1 MNLNKQIIMTTNNEK
16 TINKSTWLITA
27 KTNLHV
33 GDESSTG
40 YGLIDKSVQRDALMK
55 LPCINSSSLKGA
67 LNEFCCYAKN
77 ENGEPVLAPTQLFN
91 IFGDYKKGGI
101 MEKTEKAEKRKD
113 SQKGNTIFFDSG
125 ILFLP
130 VQDDN
135 DLYKLA
141 YCDEVINTFIKKAE
155 MFGDKKTEG
164 ELLERVGNK
173 ANRVSKEKF
182 VKLCSDD
189 ELPIIARNV
198 LENGESKNLWYE
210 QVIPSETIFYTF
222 LQSPDSDFIKHIN
235 NKIVQIG
242 ANATIGYGY
251 CKFTK
256 I

>member
-1 MNLNKQIIMTTNNEK
+1 MDANSNLVK
-16 TINKSTWLITA
+16 KSTWLITA

-40 YGLIDKSVQRDALMK
+40 YGLIDKSVQRDALTE

-67 LNEFCCYAKN
+67 LNEYCSYSSLSADQ
-77 ENGEPVLAPTQLFN
+77 VHA
-91 IFGDYKKGGI
+91 IFGSDKK
-101 MEKTEKAEKRKD
+101 EKKRD
-113 SQKGNTIFFDSG
+113 SQKGKTLFFDAN

-130 VQDDN
+130 VQDDIS
-135 DLYKLA
+135 LYKLA
-141 YCDEVINTFIKKAE
+141 YCGEVLNRFIENSILFGSMIDE
-155 MFGDKKTEG
+155 KTILSKVKETTNK
-164 ELLERVGNK
+164 ELVRIEAV
-173 ANRVSKEKF
+173 KEFKE
-182 VKLCSDD
+182 LCGDD

-210 QVIPSETIFYTF
+210 QVIPMETIFYTF
-222 LQSPDSDFIKHIN
+222 LQSPDSNLENILDKNII
-235 NKIVQIG
+235 QIG